1 MLMPHEGRFTTLTG
15 LWRPAASGQCEAC
28 RRDLLQ
34 PPPRHTKHAGARRAK
49 GRISSGPSP
58 VAAPVMKTQGVLSE
72 GPEGNGQSST
82 ITAYVFADYL
92 SLTLS
97 LIVNNSGQAMFSGLR
112 LV

>member
-1 MLMPHEGRFTTLTG
+1 VR
-15 LWRPAASGQCEAC
+15 
-28 RRDLLQ
+28 LL
-34 PPPRHTKHAGARRAK
+34 PKA
-49 GRISSGPSP
+49 
-58 VAAPVMKTQGVLSE
+58 MSE

>member
-1 MLMPHEGRFTTLTG
+1 
-15 LWRPAASGQCEAC
+15 
-28 RRDLLQ
+28 
-34 PPPRHTKHAGARRAK
+34 
-49 GRISSGPSP
+49 
-58 VAAPVMKTQGVLSE
+58 MKTQGVLFMGLTPEAYYWPKAMSE

-82 ITAYVFADYL
+82 ITAYVFADYR